1 MNSRS
6 LIISVAILTAA
17 CLGMGAYVWHTRRTV
32 ALEVPVKIGQ
42 PVAPPSSGPTE
53 QVTLYVAYDSPGIL
67 VPEPTRIP
75 LPEDRQ
81 QRALALMRALIA
93 RYLEKFSPH
102 TLAPGSDVRDVY
114 LVDPSL
120 LNSGLA
126 VVDFNAD
133 LANGHRSGIFVEEL
147 TLASVVQTLS
157 NNLPGITRV
166 KFLVEGKER
175 ETLAGHADL
184 TEMYNV
190 NDVAE
195 MASALQA
202 SQ

>member
-1 MNSRS
+1 
-6 LIISVAILTAA
+6 
-17 CLGMGAYVWHTRRTV
+17 
-32 ALEVPVKIGQ
+32 
-42 PVAPPSSGPTE
+42 
-53 QVTLYVAYDSPGIL
+53 
-67 VPEPTRIP
+67 
-75 LPEDRQ
+75 
-81 QRALALMRALIA
+81 
-93 RYLEKFSPH
+93 
-102 TLAPGSDVRDVY
+102 
-114 LVDPSL
+114 
-120 LNSGLA
+120 
-126 VVDFNAD
+126 VDFNAD